1 MVGEDSLFEKNSL
14 SVYFFDIYILYKTQ
28 NEQAKSSQ
36 HLKRAIWAD
45 KKQLVDEIKESLD
58 LAKQIYSKEILWKSF
73 FESEPS
79 LEKMSNH

>member
-1 MVGEDSLFEKNSL
+1 MGEDSLFEKNSL

-28 NEQAKSSQ
+28 NEQDKSSQ

-45 KKQLVDEIKESLD
+45 KKQLVDETKESLD

-73 FESEPS
+73 FESELS